1 MLHKVNYI
9 TLTRMGVELILGM
22 EDVINYL
29 NEVQAENKKLKEEL
43 LTSNTA
49 LQIVKDENEV
59 NKKNMFKFMKQ
70 NKELTT
76 EIAHKNKKFGE
87 WCEENKKLKE
97 QIEEQKVIIVNE
109 VVIKEKLQQENKE
122 LKEEEEMK
130 LDAVEAMKFLDKMW
144 DEEEKEWVDE
154 EPEQYKE
161 SQIDYYV
168 DAGRKVVLK
177 DGRTL
182 ETNDYYLSESDEEEE
197 LSKYEKEDS
206 DWARSYGFSVKD
218 GEYRAVMAGGGDHWE
233 DYVIKR
239 DGCFIHNGCGYSAVA
254 QFISCPEANYV
265 KVVHIGETYE
275 LEEGETDMYEMITEC
290 YQEEIM
296 EYCDDEEPIEE
307 PDSP

>member
-1 MLHKVNYI
+1 
-9 TLTRMGVELILGM
+9 MGVELILGM

-87 WCEENKKLKE
+87 WCEENKELLE

-130 LDAVEAMKFLDKMW
+130 LDAVEAMKFLDKKW

>member
-1 MLHKVNYI
+1 
-9 TLTRMGVELILGM
+9 MGVELILGM

-239 DGCFIHNGCGYSAVA
+239 DGCFIHNGCGYSGVS
-254 QFISCPEANYV
+254 QFISCPEANYI

>member
-1 MLHKVNYI
+1 LLHKVNYI

-254 QFISCPEANYV
+254 QFISCPEANYI

>member
-1 MLHKVNYI
+1 
-9 TLTRMGVELILGM
+9 MGVELILGM

-87 WCEENKKLKE
+87 WCEENKKLLE

-130 LDAVEAMKFLDKMW
+130 LDAVEAMKFLDKKW

>member
-1 MLHKVNYI
+1 MHKVNYI

-254 QFISCPEANYV
+254 QFISCPEANYI

>member
-1 MLHKVNYI
+1 
-9 TLTRMGVELILGM
+9 MGVELILGM

-87 WCEENKKLKE
+87 WCEENKKLLE

-161 SQIDYYV
+161 SQIDYYI

>member
-1 MLHKVNYI
+1 
-9 TLTRMGVELILGM
+9 MGVELILGM

-87 WCEENKKLKE
+87 WCEENKKLLE

>member
-1 MLHKVNYI
+1 
-9 TLTRMGVELILGM
+9 MGVELILGM

-161 SQIDYYV
+161 SQIDYYI

>member
-1 MLHKVNYI
+1 
-9 TLTRMGVELILGM
+9 MGVELILGM

>member
-1 MLHKVNYI
+1 LLHKVNYI